1 VDTEKGKDHSKPEV
15 VDVHDGKLGSEKAKV
30 EKKPEQA
37 MTVKTANEFAVDKA
51 APAAPRQ

>member
-37 MTVKTANEFAVDKA
+37 VTVKTANEFAVDKA